1 MSVVPHRSDQIESKS
16 VEPKRPSLKER
27 IAQAKAGTMDKPKSA
42 GAGGVGA
49 WWKSI
54 VSGNAATTAKPAKT
68 AANAAKTAKPA
79 KTTANVAKTAN
90 AAKTGAN
97 VANATKTAANV
108 ANAAMRAKAAERIA
122 YLADQTKA
130 QTSHAVAAG
139 KVGIE
144 RAAKIGR
151 ETILPEIERTAAEI
165 KERARPEHLKKDYR
179 EYLFRLHERVLDPST
194 EQLFFKPTKDPVA
207 LSGLTIRGPNREHGH
222 DYRPTPCSLFEW
234 TIAAIDY
241 DLSKLTFVDYGAG
254 KGRVL
259 LLASEHPFAAVGGIE
274 FAEELH
280 DDAVMNIA
288 QYPRSRMKCRNVEC
302 VLDDASTL
310 GPPEGES
317 VNYFFNP
324 FSRELFAEVL
334 HNLVVSYRKRPRRLY
349 LILIDPVATDLV
361 DQSGVFARLQ
371 ASFPESLKVKL
382 FSPYEV
388 ALYRSL
394 A

>member
-1 MSVVPHRSDQIESKS
+1 MSVVPHRSDQVESKS
-16 VEPKRPSLKER
+16 VELKRPSLKDR
-27 IAQAKAGTMDKPKSA
+27 VAQAKAGTKDVTKGA
-42 GAGGVGA
+42 GASGVGA

-54 VSGNAATTAKPAKT
+54 VGGNK
-68 AANAAKTAKPA
+68 A
-79 KTTANVAKTAN
+79 KTTANTAN

-97 VANATKTAANV
+97 TAGAANIANLAKAGANA

-122 YLADQTKA
+122 HLADQTKA
-130 QTSHAVAAG
+130 QTSHAVAAS

-151 ETILPEIERTAAEI
+151 ETVLPEIERTAAEI
-165 KERARPEHLKKDYR
+165 KERARPERLKKDYR

-194 EQLFFKPTKDPVA
+194 EQLFFKSTMKPVA
-207 LSGLTIRGPNREHGH
+207 LSGLTIRGPNRAHGH

-288 QYPRSRMKCRNVEC
+288 QFPRSRMKCRNVEC
-302 VLDDASTL
+302 VLEDASRL

-349 LILIDPVATDLV
+349 LILIDPVATDLI
-361 DQSGVFARLQ
+361 DQSGVFSRLQ
-371 ASFPESLKVKL
+371 LPFPESLKVKL
-382 FSPYEV
+382 FSPYEI
-388 ALYRSL
+388 AIYRSL